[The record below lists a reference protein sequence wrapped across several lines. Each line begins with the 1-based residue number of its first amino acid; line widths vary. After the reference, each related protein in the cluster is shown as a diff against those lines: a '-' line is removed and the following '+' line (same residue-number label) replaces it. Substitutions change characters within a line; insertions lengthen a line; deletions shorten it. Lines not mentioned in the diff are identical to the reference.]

1 MPHRIF
7 DSREGLA
14 NASVVDH
21 TAVIE
26 RNIEVHT
33 HQHTVIAQR
42 QIADG
47 EFSHD
52 GYPLGDRGGL
62 LPPHAGEG
70 ARAKRSHELQ
80 ALASDVVDQV
90 PSREE

>member
-7 DSREGLA
+7 DSREV
-14 NASVVDH
+14 SRMRVSSI
-21 TAVIE
+21 TWAVIE

-52 GYPLGDRGGL
+52 GDSG
-62 LPPHAGEG
+62 
-70 ARAKRSHELQ
+70 
-80 ALASDVVDQV
+80 
-90 PSREE
+90 